1 MMKNIHWLAF
11 LVAAVLATV
20 LTTMSCVGI
29 SASNNSAGS
38 GNTGDPP
45 ASNRFTGVLMWK
57 GDTSGSGLYSSET
70 TLTPANVNVTQFG
83 KLADFQADGLLA
95 AQPLY
100 VSNVDMVGA

>member
-29 SASNNSAGS
+29 SASSNSNG
-38 GNTGDPP
+38 GNTGNPP
-45 ASNRFTGVLMWK
+45 TNNNNYTGVLMWK
-57 GDTSGSGLYSSET
+57 GDTSGSGLYSNET

-83 KLADFQADGLLA
+83 KLANFQADGLIA
-95 AQPLY
+95 DKA
-100 VSNVDMVGA
+100 DE